1 MMELKKNSIKKI
13 YSDQLEL
20 TCHIHNLN
28 YKTRLTELTHNMGCE
43 TEISMLK
50 TKHISI
56 KKKN

>member
-28 YKTRLTELTHNMGCE
+28 YKTRLTELTHNIGCE

-56 KKKN
+56 K